1 MPSKPAAAA
10 AAAAAAVTAAAAAV
24 AAAVTAAA
32 AAAFWR
38 RRVQASRGG
47 TFRGP
52 CSNVFHRSEYP
63 HNYYRHNTVATPS
76 SVASPVGFSTAED
89 SRMGYEYMKHFN

>member
-10 AAAAAAVTAAAAAV
+10 AVAAVTAAAAA
-24 AAAVTAAA
+24 AVA

-47 TFRGP
+47 TCRGP

-76 SVASPVGFSTAED
+76 SVASPVGFSMEDD
-89 SRMGYEYMKHFN
+89 SRMGYEYMKHFY